1 MDIRIGSLNCL
12 NFGRESKNKKD
23 ISLFA
28 GIILQERMD
37 VIALQEVKS
46 AEVVNYILKQLNIRS
61 RHTWKGFFDKREA
74 KQEYAFIWN
83 SDRVDLPKTK
93 LANGE
98 TRVYYPHIYRQ
109 YRKDPSLG
117 NLALIRPPLYGR
129 FQTTIPNV
137 PKIEIRLI
145 NTHIRFSKGKDGE
158 EQAPTTGELFLRKFE
173 FQALTSSIYYY
184 VSDKVYGKPEGESSP
199 LTAYTILL
207 GDYNMNLRRSGASSS
222 FLDNLE
228 TVVIPCGR
236 SESRN
241 KIIVTRQSELTTLKK
256 QKDSD
261 GENTEQDD
269 EQRTEQKAQIFAN
282 NYDHFSYDTNR
293 FSGTRKRISR
303 VNTVEKYCN
312 NDPQEHIKKVSDHTP
327 IKMSLNIKKE

>member
-12 NFGRESKNKKD
+12 DLSQYSDFKKD
-23 ISLFA
+23 ISLIA
-28 GIILQERMD
+28 RIIIREKFD
-37 VIALQEVKS
+37 VIALQEVSKEGLGLVLT
-46 AEVVNYILKQLNIRS
+46 ALNRTGGGQKWEGCS
-61 RHTWKGFFDKREA
+61 DNND
-74 KQEYAFIWN
+74 YAFVWN
-83 SDRVDLPKTK
+83 AKHMTLPKTR
-93 LANGE
+93 LPSGQI
-98 TRVYYPHIYRQ
+98 RVFYPHVYNQ
-109 YRKDPSLG
+109 YKRDPELKKLS
-117 NLALIRPPLYGR
+117 IKRPPFYGR
-129 FQTTIPNV
+129 FQTNYPGL
-137 PKIEIRLI
+137 PKVELRLI

-158 EQAPTTGELFLRKFE
+158 EQAPTTGELLLRKFE
-173 FQALTSSIYYY
+173 FQALTRSIYYY

-207 GDYNMNLRRSGASSS
+207 GDYNMNLRRSGAGSS

-241 KIIVTRQSELTTLKK
+241 KVIVTRQSELTTLKK

-261 GENTEQDD
+261 EQNAEQDD
-269 EQRTEQKAQIFAN
+269 EQNTEQKAQIFAN

-293 FSGTRKRISR
+293 FNGTRKRISR

-312 NDPQEHIKKVSDHTP
+312 NDPQEHIKKISDHTP
-327 IKMSLNIKKE
+327 IKMSLNIKKG

>member
-1 MDIRIGSLNCL
+1 MAMDIRIGSLNCL
-12 NFGRESKNKKD
+12 NLSKHSELKKD
-23 ISLFA
+23 ISLIA
-28 GIILQERMD
+28 RIIIRERFD
-37 VIALQEVKS
+37 VVALQEVK
-46 AEVVNYILKQLNIRS
+46 NGGLDTILTSLNGNNK
-61 RHTWKGFFDKREA
+61 KGKWAGCADNND
-74 KQEYAFIWN
+74 YAFVWN
-83 SDRVDLPKTK
+83 TEHLTLPKTK
-93 LANGE
+93 LPNGQIR
-98 TRVYYPHIYRQ
+98 TSYPRVYNQ
-109 YRKDPSLG
+109 YKRDPELG
-117 NLALIRPPLYGR
+117 RISFARPPFYGR
-129 FQTTIPNV
+129 FQTNYPGL
-137 PKIEIRLI
+137 PKVEIRLI
-145 NTHIRFSKGKDGE
+145 NAHIRFSKGKDGE
-158 EQAPTTGELFLRKFE
+158 ELAPNVRELLLRKFE
-173 FQALTSSIYYY
+173 FQALTRCIYYY

-228 TVVIPCGR
+228 TVEIKCGR
-236 SESRN
+236 SRKDD

-312 NDPQEHIKKVSDHTP
+312 NDPQEHIKKISDHTP

>member
-46 AEVVNYILKQLNIRS
+46 AEVVNYILNQLNIRS

-93 LANGE
+93 LDNGE

-158 EQAPTTGELFLRKFE
+158 EQAPTTGELLLRKFE

>member
-1 MDIRIGSLNCL
+1 
-12 NFGRESKNKKD
+12 
-23 ISLFA
+23 
-28 GIILQERMD
+28 
-37 VIALQEVKS
+37 
-46 AEVVNYILKQLNIRS
+46 
-61 RHTWKGFFDKREA
+61 
-74 KQEYAFIWN
+74 
-83 SDRVDLPKTK
+83 
-93 LANGE
+93 
-98 TRVYYPHIYRQ
+98 
-109 YRKDPSLG
+109 
-117 NLALIRPPLYGR
+117 
-129 FQTTIPNV
+129 
-137 PKIEIRLI
+137 
-145 NTHIRFSKGKDGE
+145 
-158 EQAPTTGELFLRKFE
+158 
-173 FQALTSSIYYY
+173 
-184 VSDKVYGKPEGESSP
+184 
-199 LTAYTILL
+199 
-207 GDYNMNLRRSGASSS
+207 MNLRRSGASSS

-228 TVVIPCGR
+228 TVEIKCGR
-236 SESRN
+236 SRSHD